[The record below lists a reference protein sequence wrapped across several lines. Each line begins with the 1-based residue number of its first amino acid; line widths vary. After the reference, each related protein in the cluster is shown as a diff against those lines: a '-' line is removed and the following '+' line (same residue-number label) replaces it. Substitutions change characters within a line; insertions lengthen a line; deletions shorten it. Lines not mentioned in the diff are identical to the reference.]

1 MFYEYPLNEVTGK
14 LTSAL
19 VTLTPS
25 ESKRLIA
32 KGVAAMP
39 EVWNALESGVII
51 FARGSTNAYVAE
63 EIMIKTENKAAYD
76 KKVLNKSEYSR
87 GVITMGE
94 LTTNQRRGT
103 GNDFV
108 LKNGKIWDISPR
120 DVIPQF
126 TRNDVFFKGASA
138 VDAWGEAGVLC
149 AGADAGTIGYALTL
163 LMARDAN
170 LIVPVG
176 LEKMVPSVE
185 DAISVTGCFNYKYST
200 GFPCS
205 LIPLVKGKVVTE
217 IQALAILFGVNAT
230 MVGAG
235 GIGGSEGTV
244 VLVVEG
250 SEADVDKAFN
260 LIKSIKGEAP
270 TPAPEIRGPSGANF
284 NWDAKA
290 IQDAR
295 AIQEAAAARR

>member
-1 MFYEYPLNEVTGK
+1 MFYEYPLKAFDGRP
-14 LTSAL
+14 TSAL
-19 VTLTPS
+19 VTLTPA

-39 EVWNALESGVII
+39 EIENALESGVIV
-51 FARGSTNAYVAE
+51 FARGTTNAYVAE
-63 EIMIKTENKAAYD
+63 EILTRTENKAAYD
-76 KKVLNKSEYSR
+76 RKVLNKAEYSR
-87 GVITMGE
+87 GIITKGE
-94 LTTNQRRGT
+94 LATNQRRGT

-108 LKNGKIWDISPR
+108 LKNGKILDASPR
-120 DVIPQF
+120 DLIGQF
-126 TRNDVFFKGASA
+126 TRDDVFIKGASA

-149 AGADAGTIGYALTL
+149 AGADAGTIGYALTS

-185 DAISVTGCFNYKYST
+185 EAIMVTGCFNYKYSVGT
-200 GFPCS
+200 PCS
-205 LIPLVKGKVVTE
+205 LIPLVKGKIVTE

-235 GIGGSEGTV
+235 GIGGSEGAV

-250 SEADVDKAFN
+250 GEADVDKAFAF
-260 LIKSIKGEAP
+260 IKSIKGEKP
-270 TPAPEIRGPSGANF
+270 TPSPEIMGPSGASF
-284 NWDAKA
+284 NYDAK
-290 IQDAR
+290 
-295 AIQEAAAARR
+295 AIQEAAARR